1 MLWGMP
7 RAFVLLVC
15 LLSCSA
21 WAAGHGSPDD
31 PKPGYLY
38 GKVVGITDGDTLTL
52 LTPDRR
58 QVKIRLAE
66 IDTPEKNQPYGSKSR
81 QALADLVFQKNVA
94 VRYVD
99 TDRYGRTVGRIHAGD
114 VDVNAEL
121 VRQGAAW
128 VYRKYASDASL
139 YALEDEARSSGRGL
153 WSLPEAQRIP
163 PWEWRRGSRVAR
175 SPVDQPEPSFACG
188 TKTYCREMASC
199 EEAYFY
205 LQQCA
210 LTRLDGDGDGMPCE
224 AMCR

>member
-1 MLWGMP
+1 MP

-38 GKVVGITDGDTLTL
+38 GRVVGITDGDTVAL
-52 LTPDRR
+52 LTPERR
-58 QVKIRLAE
+58 QVKVRLAE

-81 QALADLVFQKNVA
+81 QALADLVFQRDVA
-94 VRYVD
+94 VQYVD

-128 VYRKYASDASL
+128 VYRKYAKDRSL
-139 YALEDEARSSGRGL
+139 YALEDEARAQVVCRQMIVQFAQPLHVLEGRHPNERVTIRFNHPRHELDRSS
-153 WSLPEAQRIP
+153 
-163 PWEWRRGSRVAR
+163 
-175 SPVDQPEPSFACG
+175 
-188 TKTYCREMASC
+188 
-199 EEAYFY
+199 
-205 LQQCA
+205 
-210 LTRLDGDGDGMPCE
+210 
-224 AMCR
+224 